1 MKKIYQ
7 DSTFYL
13 IIFILSYFIYIYPIE
28 ILNEFLFK
36 EMANRRL
43 SLYYSLLVSVIII
56 FYFRSKNT
64 FYPIKIFVYEGMG
77 IGFISFWVVNVA
89 LILNFFLNIN
99 TYKLGII
106 TLILI
111 IFIVSYGLL
120 YGRLI
125 FLKNLTISSNKILNN
140 YNFIF
145 ISDVHLGSNSINHLK
160 NILKKIENIQ
170 YDFLLIG
177 GDLIDSSSFN
187 ISKLSIFNSINKPI
201 FFVSGNHE
209 YYVDNYKEKLNKLK
223 DFGIKILNNESSILK
238 EINLVGIDD
247 NQLPEQQLKH
257 ALKLIKNN
265 NFNLLLIHKPSIWF
279 KIKGNV
285 DLMLSGHTHNGQI
298 FPFNFFVRLKFKYKY
313 GLYTNETS
321 NLYVS
326 SGSACWGPKIRIGTR
341 NEIIYINL
349 KSKIKN

>member
-43 SLYYSLLVSVIII
+43 SLYYSLLVSLIII

-187 ISKLSIFNSINKPI
+187 INKLSIFNSINKPI

-209 YYVDNYKEKLNKLK
+209 YYVDNYKEKLKKLK
-223 DFGIKILNNESSILK
+223 DFGIKILNNDSNILK

-257 ALKLIKNN
+257 ALKLIKKN

-298 FPFNFFVRLKFKYKY
+298 FPFNFFVRLQFKYKY
-313 GLYTNETS
+313 GLYKNETS

-326 SGSACWGPKIRIGTR
+326 SGSACWGPKIRIGTK
-341 NEIIYINL
+341 NEIININL
-349 KSKIKN
+349 KSKIKK